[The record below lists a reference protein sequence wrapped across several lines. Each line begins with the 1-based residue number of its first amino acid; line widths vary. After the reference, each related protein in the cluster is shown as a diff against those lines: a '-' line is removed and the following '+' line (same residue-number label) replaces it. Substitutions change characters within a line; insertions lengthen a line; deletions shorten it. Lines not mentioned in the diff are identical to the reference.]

1 MSEPCFMRCPILTA
15 ARDSLTYCT
24 SSCMAFMEGEKE
36 FGCKLINKNSEEES
50 WHKKNE
56 SVW

>member
-1 MSEPCFMRCPILTA
+1 MSEPYFMICPILTAA

-24 SSCMAFMEGEKE
+24 SSCMAFMGGEKE

-50 WHKKNE
+50 WHKKK
-56 SVW
+56 